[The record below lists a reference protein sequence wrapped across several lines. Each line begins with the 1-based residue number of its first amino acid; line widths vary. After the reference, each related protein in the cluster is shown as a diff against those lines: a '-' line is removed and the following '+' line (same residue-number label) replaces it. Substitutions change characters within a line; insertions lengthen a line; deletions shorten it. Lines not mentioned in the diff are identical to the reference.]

1 MSRENEDLLA
11 KCLWRHRGQDRPA
24 FAIEPREGQE
34 SVWDYP
40 RPPILVPDPR
50 PIEVR
55 AGQLMIASTR
65 HAVRMLETASPPTF
79 YLPREDV
86 RMELLR
92 PGTGKS
98 ACEWKGRASYF
109 DVLSRDEVIE
119 HAAWSYEQP
128 LAAFTEITGH
138 ISFYPGRVDCYVDGE
153 RVRPQAGGF
162 YGGWITNEIVGPYK
176 GDPGTGGW

>member
-1 MSRENEDLLA
+1 MLLDYDLLA
-11 KCLWRHRGQDRPA
+11 KRLWPHRGQDRPA
-24 FAIEPREGQE
+24 VAIEPREVQE

-40 RPPILVPDPR
+40 RPPLLAPDPR
-50 PIEVR
+50 LIAIRMGEF
-55 AGQLMIASTR
+55 MIASTKG
-65 HAVRMLETASPPTF
+65 AVRVLETASPPTF
-79 YLPREDV
+79 YLPRQDV

-92 PGTGKS
+92 PAIGGS
-98 ACEWKGRASYF
+98 ACEWKGRANYF
-109 DVLSRDEVIE
+109 DILSGDDVIE

-138 ISFYPGRVDCYVDGE
+138 ISFYPGRIACYVDGE

-162 YGGWITNEIVGPYK
+162 FGGWVTDEIVGPFK